1 MSLIYLGGIERKKGK
16 MIYTINLQQKGGPKA
31 KGLEKKE
38 NDKNKKTRRKRVK
51 TQRERDDLIWDIIH
65 HHN

>member
-1 MSLIYLGGIERKKGK
+1 
-16 MIYTINLQQKGGPKA
+16 MIYTINLQQKGGRKA

-38 NDKNKKTRRKRVK
+38 NDKNKKKKKESQDSRE
-51 TQRERDDLIWDIIH
+51 RERDDLIWDIIH